1 MKVGYLSL
9 SMTNKKEEVDPE
21 KEFCSNPDCPDC
33 GKRGAGNIVR
43 YGHDK
48 NGRQRFKCTTCSSIF
63 VETKNTVFYYRKLSE
78 DQIILI
84 CKLLVE
90 KNGIRAIER
99 IMEIHRDT
107 VSSIIEDLA
116 RHAREVTDF
125 LIHDVGLTKILPFAT
140 MANRGLSACA
150 MSSKRIVSL
159 PSFQKSTFVI
169 VRPFISIPWYF
180 SGILLTLRIT

>member
-1 MKVGYLSL
+1 
-9 SMTNKKEEVDPE
+9 MTNKKEEVDPE
-21 KEFCSNPDCPDC
+21 KEFCSNSDCPDC
-33 GKRGAGNIVR
+33 GKRGAGNIVK
-43 YGHDK
+43 YGHDN
-48 NGRQRFKCTTCSSIF
+48 NGRQRFKCTTCSRIF

-125 LIHDVGLTKILPFAT
+125 LIHDVGLTKIQVDEMWSFIKKNKRTLT
-140 MANRGLSACA
+140 QEMIQQIDMAIAG
-150 MSSKRIVSL
+150 
-159 PSFQKSTFVI
+159 STWQRNKI
-169 VRPFISIPWYF
+169 QSCI
-180 SGILLTLRIT
+180 